1 MTGNDVAMKD
11 GALKDGALEDDGAA
25 EEDVARVVDAPD
37 GGAPR
42 APLEAR
48 FDAIEAEHGVKI
60 FYAVESGS
68 RAWGF
73 PSRDSDF
80 DVRFLYA
87 RPAEDYL
94 SIAVEKRRDVIE
106 TPLEGEWDVNG
117 WDLRKALKLML
128 KSNPPLCEWLDS
140 PIVYRELGSVAA
152 SMREVLPRVFNPIA
166 AHFHYLHMARG
177 NFREFLR
184 GERVR
189 QKKYFYVLRP
199 LLACRWIEREL
210 GVVPTAF
217 ETLVGATLE
226 DDALVG
232 AIKDLVAKKR
242 DGVELGEGPRIPAIS
257 EFIASE
263 LDRQQARTPERP
275 PKVPS
280 IEELDAVFRRALAQ
294 LWG

>member
-1 MTGNDVAMKD
+1 MSERA
-11 GALKDGALEDDGAA
+11 EDDG
-25 EEDVARVVDAPD
+25 RVVDAPD

-42 APLEAR
+42 EALERR
-48 FDAIEAEHGVKI
+48 FEAIEAEHGVRI
-60 FYAVESGS
+60 VYAVESGS

-80 DVRFLYA
+80 DVRFVYVH
-87 RPAEDYL
+87 PVEHYL
-94 SIAVEKRRDVIE
+94 SIALENKRDVIE
-106 TPLEGEWDVNG
+106 TPLVGEWDVNG
-117 WDLRKALKLML
+117 WDLRKALQLML

-140 PIVYRELGSVAA
+140 HIVYRELGSVAA

-166 AHFHYLHMARG
+166 AHFHYLHMAQG

-199 LLACRWIEREL
+199 LLACRFIERDL

-217 ETLVGATLE
+217 ETLVKATLE
-226 DDALVG
+226 DASLKAAIAELVER
-232 AIKDLVAKKR
+232 KR

-257 EFIASE
+257 AFIEAELVRQEQRTPARPPPTVGTAE
-263 LDRQQARTPERP
+263 LDQ
-275 PKVPS
+275 
-280 IEELDAVFRRALAQ
+280 LFRSALAEV
-294 LWG
+294 W

>member
-1 MTGNDVAMKD
+1 MTGSDV
-11 GALKDGALEDDGAA
+11 ALEDGAP
-25 EEDVARVVDAPD
+25 EDDVARVVDAPD

-42 APLEAR
+42 VPLEAR

-87 RPAEDYL
+87 RPAADYL

-128 KSNPPLCEWLDS
+128 KSNPPLCEWLGS

-152 SMREVLPRVFNPIA
+152 SMRGVLPRVFSPIA
-166 AHFHYLHMARG
+166 AHFHYLHMAQG
-177 NFREFLR
+177 NFRRMGVGGSGQEQGLR

-226 DDALVG
+226 DEALVG
-232 AIKDLVAKKR
+232 AIEELVARKR

-257 EFIASE
+257 EFIESE

-275 PKVPS
+275 PKAVG
-280 IEELDAVFRRALAQ
+280 IEELDAVFRRALAE

>member
-1 MTGNDVAMKD
+1 MRIV
-11 GALKDGALEDDGAA
+11 
-25 EEDVARVVDAPD
+25 
-37 GGAPR
+37 
-42 APLEAR
+42 
-48 FDAIEAEHGVKI
+48 
-60 FYAVESGS
+60 YAVESGS

-80 DVRFLYA
+80 DVRFVYVH
-87 RPAEDYL
+87 PVEHYL
-94 SIAVEKRRDVIE
+94 SIALENKRDVIE
-106 TPLEGEWDVNG
+106 TPLVGEWDVNG
-117 WDLRKALKLML
+117 WDLRKALQLML

-166 AHFHYLHMARG
+166 AHFHYLHMAQG

-199 LLACRWIEREL
+199 LLACRFIERDL

-217 ETLVGATLE
+217 ETLVKATLE
-226 DDALVG
+226 DASLKAAIAELVER
-232 AIKDLVAKKR
+232 KR

-257 EFIASE
+257 AFIEAELVRQEQRTPARPPPTVGTAE
-263 LDRQQARTPERP
+263 LDQ
-275 PKVPS
+275 
-280 IEELDAVFRRALAQ
+280 LFRSALAEV
-294 LWG
+294 W